1 MIHTYVWIYGH
12 GWYGHMHPLD
22 KNCNCRGGVE
32 NCPVG
37 ARCKDDKVI
46 YQAYVTAPGRRREG
60 YVGMSAPSWKLR
72 YANHT
77 SNFRNPGARVRTKL
91 AGHVWELK
99 DEGLVPEL
107 KWQFLA
113 TAPTY
118 KPSTKTCRL
127 CIAEKFYIMHHPSTS
142 GRSSSSPACTR
153 RSCYC
158 NQDLQHRRN
167 PIANCLANTCL
178 TIQANNLQFCTFAQS
193 CKFI

>member
-1 MIHTYVWIYGH
+1 
-12 GWYGHMHPLD
+12 MHPLD

-127 CIAEKFYIMHHPSTS
+127 CIAEKFYIMHSKGDLAS
-142 GRSSSSPACTR
+142 LNKRSE
-153 RSCYC
+153 
-158 NQDLQHRRN
+158 
-167 PIANCLANTCL
+167 
-178 TIQANNLQFCTFAQS
+178 FFQS
-193 CKFI
+193 CMHKEKLLL